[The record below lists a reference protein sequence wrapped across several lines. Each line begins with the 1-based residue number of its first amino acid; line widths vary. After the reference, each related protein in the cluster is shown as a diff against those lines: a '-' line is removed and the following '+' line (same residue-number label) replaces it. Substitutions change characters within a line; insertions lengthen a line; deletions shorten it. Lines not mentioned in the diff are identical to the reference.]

1 MPFVIYSPLKKLYV
15 KQPFGGPKSWV
26 PQLSQAS
33 KFRSASSAKNY
44 LTSNL
49 KLSADAI
56 ARQQFLII
64 SMNQVEEELAAQ
76 AAAEAAAEP
85 PEPHLPPAEAP
96 VKPSAEPLSAE
107 DARELVE
114 ELPLLADQL
123 VTAAETVERLALF
136 YQKALKDS
144 DLESID
150 LLHKIEF
157 SELDPVPGFL
167 LYAQLREVRQ
177 RRRVA
182 KDSLE
187 LLHAFQEA
195 NLADSIK
202 ALREQVSHII
212 QQHTNRTYSPR
223 ILSDLFSAFPSVSP
237 ETAPVLSLRTA
248 GRPITPEDLLPA
260 GADGPDAAPAAGEA
274 APDAET
280 PALPETGTAP
290 EPAGTPAESPEAP
303 GASSAGPEA
312 EQPAPEPSEPEAEL
326 PEPKPDVPEPPKPE
340 AEPSAPE
347 PEPDEPEPEP
357 EAAPPAVPEPSPAP
371 EAPPRRRRTANA
383 RTWSSSALGQRRS
396 HRHTAVKPSRHHR
409 KR

>member
-85 PEPHLPPAEAP
+85 PEPHPPPTEAP

-114 ELPLLADQL
+114 ELPLLA
-123 VTAAETVERLALF
+123 
-136 YQKALKDS
+136 
-144 DLESID
+144 D

-195 NLADSIK
+195 NLADSIR

-280 PALPETGTAP
+280 PALPEAGTAP

-357 EAAPPAVPEPSPAP
+357 EAAPPEAPPAVPEPSPAP